1 MARRRTTKRKTTRK
15 RSKSINVV
23 GTAESIV
30 LANAVTSGLF
40 GSNLFDFI
48 TGSQAGQFKA
58 GVDGATR
65 ITLPELAGFKAG
77 GGWSASNIGGSYT
90 GSNVATGLGSA
101 LKYNFG
107 KNAVPMIS
115 TLVLVPIAFR
125 VGSKLLAKPRREAN
139 KLLKMSGI
147 GSMVKV

>member
-1 MARRRTTKRKTTRK
+1 MARRKSKRKTTR
-15 RSKSINVV
+15 RTSKSINVL

-30 LANAVTSGLF
+30 LANAVTTGLF
-40 GSNLFDFI
+40 NANLFDFV
-48 TGSQAGQFKA
+48 TGNQKGQFKA
-58 GVDGATR
+58 GTDGATR

-90 GSNVATGLGSA
+90 GSSVATNLSSA

-107 KNAVPMIS
+107 KNAIPMIS
-115 TLVLVPIAFR
+115 TLILTPIAFR
-125 VGSKLLAKPRREAN
+125 VGSKLLAKPRRETN
-139 KLLKMSGI
+139 KLLRMSGI

>member
-1 MARRRTTKRKTTRK
+1 
-15 RSKSINVV
+15 VV

-40 GSNLFDFI
+40 GANLFDFV
-48 TGSQAGQFKA
+48 TGNQNGQFKA
-58 GVDGATR
+58 GQDGATR
-65 ITLPELAGFKAG
+65 ITLPELAGFNKS
-77 GGWSASNIGGSYT
+77 GWSASNIGGSYT
-90 GSNVATGLGSA
+90 GSNVATNLASA

-115 TLVLVPIAFR
+115 TLILTPIAFR
-125 VGSKLLAKPRREAN
+125 VGSKLLAKPRRETN

-147 GSMVKV
+147 GSMVRV